1 MRARPVFFRLVR
13 LKLRPESRWAFRDYY
28 ERRILPGLASAGGC
42 LYAALLRPVRPA
54 EEAET
59 ACDSLTLWESEE
71 RADAYVD
78 SGRYDELLDGADPFL
93 AGATVWSADL
103 TRLEVGDR
111 PPLPDPTV
119 ETGTVEALREADGER
134 KLPAL
139 FLRVVDHRVDP
150 CSLEALERTWDEEVA
165 PGLLATPGCLAAY
178 LVERRRGRAQAL
190 SVTFW
195 SDEESAVRYEM
206 SGRFDELAGK
216 LAPHLS
222 GLYRWRLAL
231 EPDGAA
237 RHLRGR
243 DLTVSAFHV
252 VVGGRL
258 GAAET

>member
-1 MRARPVFFRLVR
+1 MYFRLVR
-13 LKLRPESRWAFRDYY
+13 LKVRPESFWAFRDYY
-28 ERRILPGLASAGGC
+28 ESRILPGLASAGGC

-54 EEAET
+54 EDAAA

-93 AGATVWSADL
+93 AGVTVWSSDL

-111 PPLPDPTV
+111 PPLPDPKV
-119 ETGTVEALREADGER
+119 ETGSVEALREADDGR
-134 KLPAL
+134 RLPAL

-150 CSLEALERTWDEEVA
+150 GSLVALERTWDEEVA
-165 PGLLATPGCLAAY
+165 PVLLATPGCLAAY
-178 LVERRRGRAQAL
+178 LVEGRHGSAQAL

-216 LAPHLS
+216 VAPYLS

-237 RHLRGR
+237 RDLRGS
-243 DLTVSAFHV
+243 DLKVSAFHV
-252 VVGGRL
+252 VVGRRFA
-258 GAAET
+258 AAEP

>member
-1 MRARPVFFRLVR
+1 MYFRLVR
-13 LKLRPESRWAFRDYY
+13 LKVRPESFWEFRDYY
-28 ERRILPGLASAGGC
+28 ESRILPGLASAGGC
-42 LYAALLRPVRPA
+42 LYAALLRPARPA

-93 AGATVWSADL
+93 AGATVWTSDL
-103 TRLEVGDR
+103 ARLEVGDR
-111 PPLPDPTV
+111 PPLPDPKV
-119 ETGTVEALREADGER
+119 ETGSVEALREGEHGGT
-134 KLPAL
+134 LPAL

-150 CSLEALERTWDEEVA
+150 GGLEALKRTWEEEVA
-165 PGLLATPGCLAAY
+165 PALLATPGCLAAY
-178 LVERRRGRAQAL
+178 LVEGLQSRAQAL

-195 SDEESAVRYEM
+195 SDEESAVRYEL
-206 SGRFDELAGK
+206 SGLFDELAGK

-237 RHLRGR
+237 RALRGS
-243 DLTVSAFHV
+243 DLAVSAFRV
-252 VVGGRL
+252 VVGRRL
-258 GAAET
+258 GAPES